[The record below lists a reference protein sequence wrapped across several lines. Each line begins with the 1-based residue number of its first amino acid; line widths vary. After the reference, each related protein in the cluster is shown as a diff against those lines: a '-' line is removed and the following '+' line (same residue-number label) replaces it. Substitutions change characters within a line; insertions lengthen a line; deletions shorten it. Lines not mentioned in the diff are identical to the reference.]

1 MIGFHRVGVLKTTP
15 LQGVSDKM
23 LKYILQVFRVK
34 YALRKLGGLSPGDA
48 LGGPTTQKFYEYP
61 FIDTDP

>member
-1 MIGFHRVGVLKTTP
+1 MLVMRYYITQDSAVQVNYFNTP
-15 LQGVSDKM
+15 VE
-23 LKYILQVFRVK
+23 IVTE
-34 YALRKLGGLSPGDA
+34 ALRKLGGLSPGDA